1 MQRVFPFPLHPIS
14 ESSGQFFAPPT
25 HSYWKYPIAGSGTS
39 YSTKIMA
46 TLNVTPDSFSD
57 GSVNNSVS
65 AALTYAQES
74 IQHGADIIDVGGYST
89 RPGAALVTP
98 EEEINRV
105 VPTIDAIRNLKG
117 EEGEGSVLVSVDTFR
132 PEVARA
138 AIQAGANCINDVY
151 AFAGQDAYPF
161 DPAQAEENMREMKAV
176 SREMAVPVILMHSR
190 GDAGSNKDYSMY
202 EYAVGEGAEVIE
214 GVRVELG
221 DKVERI
227 VKGRGGVRR
236 WMIIVDPGIG
246 FSKTVEGNLAVLK
259 RAQEVSARVPVGS
272 EFFPPRP
279 FVRSFWDS

>member
-1 MQRVFPFPLHPIS
+1 
-14 ESSGQFFAPPT
+14 
-25 HSYWKYPIAGSGTS
+25 
-39 YSTKIMA
+39 MA